1 MKRSVYT
8 DDDVAE
14 AVAESQ
20 SVMQVLEKL
29 GIKKAGGSH
38 SHMSARIKR
47 MGLDTSHFLGRGS
60 NKGRAPV
67 NKRTSQEVLVRRPP
81 GSNKEKTV
89 ALRRA
94 MLDSGVGHTCS
105 ICGILDEWNGL
116 GLTLEV
122 DHIDGDWHN
131 NLIENLRFLC
141 PNCHSQQWTTNRPH
155 KSRMSV

>member
-1 MKRSVYT
+1 MSATKYT
-8 DDDVAE
+8 DDDVAK

-60 NKGRAPV
+60 NKGRSPA
-67 NKRTSQEVLVRRPP
+67 NKKTSQEILVRLSPES
-81 GSNKEKTV
+81 GKEKTPV
-89 ALRRA
+89 LRRA
-94 MLDSGVGHTCS
+94 MIEVGVRHVCS
-105 ICGILDEWNGL
+105 ICGIIDEWNGAK
-116 GLTLEV
+116 LTLEI
-122 DHIDGDWHN
+122 DHVDGDWHN
-131 NLIENLRFLC
+131 NQIENLRFLC

-155 KSRMSV
+155 KNRMPV